1 MPRGMSPVRSKN
13 QEVNPIREALFM
25 KKNET
30 NQTTLHPRKTSSL
43 SGYKGL
49 IVAMLEIMMKD
60 LTVPDSEI
68 KVSLHD
74 NRKVREQKK
83 KKKFYKRSAYRFV
96 RSEWFEDLCW
106 YIGVNPDPI
115 RWYAI
120 KRYNES
126 KKK

>member
-1 MPRGMSPVRSKN
+1 VGQKSGSKL
-13 QEVNPIREALFM
+13 IREGLFM
-25 KKNET
+25 EKNET
-30 NQTTLHPRKTSSL
+30 NQTTLYPRKTSGL

-49 IVAMLEIMMKD
+49 IVAMLQLMMKD

-68 KVSLHD
+68 EVSPHD
-74 NRKVREQKK
+74 SKGVIERKK
-83 KKKFYKRSAYRFV
+83 KKKGYKRSAYKFV

-115 RWYAI
+115 RRYAI
-120 KRYNES
+120 ERYNEY